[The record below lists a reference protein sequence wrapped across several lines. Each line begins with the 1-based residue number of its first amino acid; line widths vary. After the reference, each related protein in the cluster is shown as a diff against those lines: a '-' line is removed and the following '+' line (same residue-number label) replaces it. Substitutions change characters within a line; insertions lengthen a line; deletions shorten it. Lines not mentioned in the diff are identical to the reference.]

1 MNETLVNNS
10 PAADWDESAISR
22 AILSAYS
29 RKLDAHLTSDVL
41 IVGAGP
47 AGLTAAYQ
55 LAERGLRV
63 TVLEKR
69 LTAGGG
75 IWGGAIGMNSVAVQ
89 QEAMGILRD
98 LSVRA
103 ESGGSGVF
111 VADAMELGSALCLRA
126 ARAGAA
132 ILNLFTVEDVIIRDN
147 HVGGV
152 VVGRTIIC
160 DSLPVDPITFCA
172 RVVVDSTGHE
182 AAVVQHLRRRGLLR
196 SGADCSGEGPMDA
209 AAGERFV
216 VDRVAEVYPGLWV
229 CGMAVCAT
237 FAGPRMGPI
246 FGGMLLSGQRLAERL
261 CDAMGDN
268 TVVETT
274 CGERCLNHDR

>member
-1 MNETLVNNS
+1 MNETGLNNS
-10 PAADWDESAISR
+10 PSAAWDESTISR
-22 AILSAYS
+22 AILSAYA
-29 RKLDAHLTSDVL
+29 RKLDAHLTADVV

-47 AGLTAAYQ
+47 AGLTAAYY
-55 LAERGLRV
+55 LAERGLKV

-69 LTAGGG
+69 LTPGGG
-75 IWGGAIGMNSVAVQ
+75 IWGGAIGMNSVVVQ
-89 QEAMGILRD
+89 DAAASILHD
-98 LSVRA
+98 LSVWA
-103 ESGGSGVF
+103 EPCGSGLF

-126 ARAGAA
+126 ARARAA
-132 ILNLFTVEDVIIRDN
+132 ILNLFTVEDVVMRDN

-152 VVGRTIIC
+152 VVGRTMIC

-172 RVVVDSTGHE
+172 RVVVDSTGHK

-196 SGADCSGEGPMDA
+196 SGEGPMDA
-209 AAGERFV
+209 ASGERFV

-237 FAGPRMGPI
+237 LAGPRMGPI

-261 CDAMGDN
+261 CDAMGHN
-268 TVVETT
+268 TVVEITR
-274 CGERCLNHDR
+274 GERYLNHDQQR